1 MKIKWNK
8 VSKYSQILAI
18 IIYVGTFS
26 VAFFLGQMWGTAN
39 AILDQSLVSESKQS
53 SNNVINSATFNCD
66 NEKTINAIFFSDSVG
81 LSLSDGRG
89 LILPQTISASGA
101 RYANED
107 ESFIFWNKGDTAFV
121 QEGNINTYDN
131 CLISQ

>member
-8 VSKYSQILAI
+8 ISKYSQILAI

-26 VAFFLGQMWGTAN
+26 IAFYLGQMWGAAN
-39 AILDQSLVSESKQS
+39 AILDQSLVDESKQS
-53 SNNVINSATFNCD
+53 PDNVINSATFNCD
-66 NEKTINAIFFSDSVG
+66 NEKTINAIFFNDSVG